1 MSGVIRIGRK
11 YQVVIPRDVR
21 KRLALHE
28 GDEMIYENT
37 SNGVFIYP
45 KPANPV
51 AFMRGLGAGLWKD
64 EDINAYL
71 DKERESW
78 DR

>member
-1 MSGVIRIGRK
+1 MSGIIRIGRK
-11 YQVVIPRDVR
+11 YQVVIPREIR
-21 KRLALHE
+21 KRLALRE

-37 SNGVFIYP
+37 PNGVFIYP

-51 AFMRGLGAGLWKD
+51 AFMRGLGAGLWND
-64 EDINAYL
+64 ENVDTYL
-71 DKERESW
+71 KKERDSW